1 MDLDALLLTVEEGVL
16 DEAYSA
22 LQRSQV
28 THYELAGEA
37 LTRQRLAELFHLVVG
52 AIGTRQLG
60 DLSQHVEQI
69 AVERFNHG
77 FDIYEVQVAF
87 NALEEAM
94 WRRVVAASP
103 PDELAEAIGLLSTVL
118 GFGKD
123 VLTRTYVSLASKQH
137 VASLDL
143 SELFGGAAS

>member
-16 DEAYSA
+16 DEAYAA

-28 THYELAGEA
+28 THYVLAGEA

-77 FDIYEVQVAF
+77 FDISEVQVAF

-118 GFGKD
+118 GCGKD
-123 VLTRTYVSLASKQH
+123 PGRRRCVYLASKPH
-137 VASLDL
+137 VAKHDL
-143 SELFGGAAS
+143 SELFAGAAC